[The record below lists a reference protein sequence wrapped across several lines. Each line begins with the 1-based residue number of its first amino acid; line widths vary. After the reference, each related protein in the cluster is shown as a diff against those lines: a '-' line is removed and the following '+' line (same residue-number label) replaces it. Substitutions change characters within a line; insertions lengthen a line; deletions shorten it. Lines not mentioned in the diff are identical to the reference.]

1 MTDPKEANDTVEPIP
16 FADAAL
22 AAIRT
27 LQVSYRAAGE
37 SPALSHLSAANV
49 LVALLDNGGPGWL
62 ERLIAAQPVLANR
75 LAAQLGLTV
84 LREQA
89 MPEGRCAQV
98 TLMLM
103 TKEPV
108 EAIEPA
114 VSLALAFEDGR
125 PPRPS

>member
-1 MTDPKEANDTVEPIP
+1 MTDPKDADTIVPPP

-27 LQVSYRAAGE
+27 LQVFYRAAGN

-62 ERLIAAQPVLANR
+62 ERLIAAQPVPANR

-89 MPEGRCAQV
+89 MPEGRCARV
-98 TLMLM
+98 TVMLM

-114 VSLALAFEDGR
+114 VSLALAFEDGT
-125 PPRPS
+125 PPRLS